1 MSTECDLYVKLM
13 IWCDLQRITLT
24 LSLNINQLIVALV
37 LWMLYDFLLIWYSN
51 YHNYMH
57 SFLGAYERS
66 WKACF
71 LYACNYEMQKYK
83 HCRYS
88 IEPVRNTAI
97 KNLYLKK
104 VPVTACDN
112 SKIFLSFYLWLLSFY
127 YSIRTSITVLEPYWC
142 IFWGTY

>member
-1 MSTECDLYVKLM
+1 
-13 IWCDLQRITLT
+13 
-24 LSLNINQLIVALV
+24 
-37 LWMLYDFLLIWYSN
+37 
-51 YHNYMH
+51 
-57 SFLGAYERS
+57 
-66 WKACF
+66 
-71 LYACNYEMQKYK
+71 MQKYK

-127 YSIRTSITVLEPYWC
+127 YSIRTSITVLEPY
-142 IFWGTY
+142 